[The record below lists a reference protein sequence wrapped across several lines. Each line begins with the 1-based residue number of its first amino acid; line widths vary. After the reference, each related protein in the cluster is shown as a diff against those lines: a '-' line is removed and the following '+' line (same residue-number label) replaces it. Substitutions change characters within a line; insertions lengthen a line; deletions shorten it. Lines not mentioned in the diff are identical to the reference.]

1 MTRRKFIKVLAKT
14 GAVIV
19 VGVSW
24 PARATRK
31 FVRAIRLKDY
41 PGSVKPLG
49 DVSKQG
55 KWSG

>member
-14 GAVIV
+14 GTVIV